1 MRAESSLPST
11 PLATP
16 AAEAVQVRPPRL
28 WGGRVIQYVLLV
40 VLLLLSLFP
49 LYIML
54 SMSLRPSTLI
64 YADFWGLPL
73 PPTFTNYRAAIFGL
87 IPSMLRTLLV
97 CFVSIAGILLFA
109 APAAYAFAR
118 LRFVGKEYL
127 FWLVLTIMIIPGV
140 IMLTPH
146 FILANQLG
154 LRGSLHGLVIFYI
167 AGGQP
172 FAIFLLTTFLR
183 SQPDEMFEAARVDG
197 ASELQALLK
206 IALPL
211 AWPIMVTIGIMNF
224 LNLYDDYIW
233 PALML
238 HKDIY
243 TLMLELER
251 YSPQV
256 EEMVNRPDLGSQTAG
271 FVFATIPQLILFAL
285 GMRYFIQGL
294 TSGSVK
300 A

>member
-1 MRAESSLPST
+1 MRTESSLPST

-16 AAEAVQVRPPRL
+16 MAEAVQVRPPRL
-28 WGGRVIQYVLLV
+28 SAGRVIQYVLLV

-73 PPTFTNYRAAIFGL
+73 PPTFNNYRAAIFGL

-172 FAIFLLTTFLR
+172 FAIFLLTTFIR